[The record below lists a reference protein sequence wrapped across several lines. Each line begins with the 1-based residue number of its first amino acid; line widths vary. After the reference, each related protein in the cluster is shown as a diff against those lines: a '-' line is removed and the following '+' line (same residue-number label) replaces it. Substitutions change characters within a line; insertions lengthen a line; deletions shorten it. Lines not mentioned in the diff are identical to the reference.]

1 VLQERSVGR
10 CAQVYM
16 KRNLTGMDIDVLEA
30 FFAELGESRFR
41 ANQLAEWI
49 YGKKVLSFDCMT
61 NLSKEL
67 RAKLDLCAYI
77 GDLRPLEKRVS
88 KIDGTCKYL
97 FELDDKDT
105 IESVL
110 LRYGHGYSACI
121 STQVGCKMG
130 CAFCETARCGY
141 RRDLKVGEI
150 IGQVLGISR
159 DLDDS
164 ERIRSI
170 VMMGMGEPFD
180 NYTEVIKAVRLMNL
194 PTGLNIGYRRIT
206 ISTSGIVP
214 GILRLA
220 NEKIPVT
227 LSVSLHAPDDET
239 RTELMPINKKYNI
252 SRLLNACDRYVEAT
266 GRRVTFEYIL
276 IQHVND
282 SLDKATGLVRL
293 LGEMLCH
300 VNLIPMNPISDTAY
314 YRPTQ
319 KTVEAF
325 AKVLMDAGIPVTI
338 RRELGADI
346 DAACGQLRRRYL

>member
-1 VLQERSVGR
+1 MRSI
-10 CAQVYM
+10 YM
-16 KRNLTGMDIDVLEA
+16 KRNLKGMDIDDLQVFL
-30 FFAELGESRFR
+30 AELGEPRFR
-41 ANQLAEWI
+41 ANQLAQWI

-67 RAKLDLCAYI
+67 RKKLDALACI
-77 GDLRPLEKRVS
+77 GELRLLEKKVS
-88 KIDGTCKYL
+88 KIDGTRKYL
-97 FELDDKDT
+97 FELYDKET

-130 CAFCETARCGY
+130 CTFCQTARSGY
-141 RRDLKVGEI
+141 RRNLTAGEI
-150 IGQVLGISR
+150 IEQVLSISR

-170 VMMGMGEPFD
+170 VIMGMGEPFD
-180 NYTEVIKAVRLMNL
+180 NYTEVMKAVHLMNL
-194 PTGLNIGYRRIT
+194 SIGLNIGYRHIT

-220 NEKIPVT
+220 DEKLPVT
-227 LSVSLHAPDDET
+227 LSVSLHAPDDVT
-239 RTELMPINKKYNI
+239 RTELMPINKRYNI
-252 SRLLNACDRYVEAT
+252 SKILDACERYIEAT
-266 GRRVTFEYIL
+266 GRRVTFEYIM
-276 IQHVND
+276 IQDVND
-282 SLDKATGLVRL
+282 SLDKANRLARL
-293 LGEMLCH
+293 LTEMLCH
-300 VNLIPMNPISDTAY
+300 VNLIPVNPIADTAY

-325 AKVLMDAGIPVTI
+325 AKVLMDSGIPVTI

-346 DAACGQLRRRYL
+346 DAACGQLRRRYLEMH